1 MYTELKDKPS
11 TDSNVGNKNS
21 LERFL
26 HLIHRLFKV
35 DRPIRVVIGW
45 DNDIDCFV
53 SSNVSSIS
61 GTSQFH
67 LDYLKSTER
76 LEEKWHMLYCI
87 IGQYII

>member
-11 TDSNVGNKNS
+11 TDSNVGHKNS

-26 HLIHRLFKV
+26 HTIHRLVKV
-35 DRPIRVVIGW
+35 DRPIRVVIGR
-45 DNDIDCFV
+45 DSNIDCFV
-53 SSNVSSIS
+53 YSKVSSIS

-76 LEEKWHMLYCI
+76 LEEK
-87 IGQYII
+87 